1 MNLLNSNNIGLSP
14 LKLNNNNSDI
24 LNNVNISKPQSMEI
38 NSPLLNNNK
47 INNSYYSDK
56 KDNNLN
62 LRSIDFYALG
72 KVNNN
77 YKKHNIFIQPNN
89 GFPSTS
95 NNLLKRNYFS
105 VNNRYYDY
113 LKNVCPKK
121 QATLYEQNIND
132 NNYLTP
138 INIYNSAHKYN
149 LPSNVVNKET
159 YNIAK
164 EKLFANDIS
173 SPIKKG
179 KLISK
184 NDFILERNNF
194 MNIKNNNYLTP
205 TNEPLNNEKTKE
217 LKKYRSC
224 INIKD
229 NDFQEYQNLSH
240 NIKKLEHSL
249 STKEFIPKNPKDPTK
264 EELNHINTHFDK
276 NYDQIVRDRN
286 WWKINK

>member
-1 MNLLNSNNIGLSP
+1 
-14 LKLNNNNSDI
+14 
-24 LNNVNISKPQSMEI
+24 
-38 NSPLLNNNK
+38 
-47 INNSYYSDK
+47 
-56 KDNNLN
+56 
-62 LRSIDFYALG
+62 
-72 KVNNN
+72 
-77 YKKHNIFIQPNN
+77 
-89 GFPSTS
+89 
-95 NNLLKRNYFS
+95 
-105 VNNRYYDY
+105 
-113 LKNVCPKK
+113 
-121 QATLYEQNIND
+121 
-132 NNYLTP
+132 
-138 INIYNSAHKYN
+138 
-149 LPSNVVNKET
+149 
-159 YNIAK
+159 
-164 EKLFANDIS
+164 
-173 SPIKKG
+173 
-179 KLISK
+179 
-184 NDFILERNNF
+184 